1 VTATSARAGLAEP
14 VAHGLIRDVVQ
25 MAVGSYV
32 GLRAAG
38 HQAEWPAPVSRTEAD
53 HAAALDAL
61 AAAAT
66 REHENDAR
74 DALARVARQPGPRPL
89 TVARA
94 RDALLVRTS
103 ATGSIAVLL
112 NVLRA
117 TASDARPA
125 TIRPGVQAATGEVLP
140 GGVSKTRL
148 AIPLACSK
156 WHENKFLSGR
166 AILWSSLVVR
176 RGDRWFLCAQFEM
189 PEQTVQPSGAR
200 VGVDRGIVNPV
211 AMVAVAADGRV
222 LPPPNRWGRRWAGR
236 SATPTRAAAPSSA
249 GAARRATGTPNAS
262 SIPCTGS
269 PNRVVAEAK
278 AQRAQV
284 VVEKLD
290 EFKRT
295 IVAKRAPGARRGG
308 WRRTLK
314 RAQLGR
320 LEAILAYKLALAGL
334 PPPVEVV
341 AGGTSQTCPAC
352 GHRAAENRA
361 AQDRFA
367 CVACGFVGHADVVGA
382 VNIARRGVAMEG
394 IKRGDTLAP
403 RERDMVSRLRAR
415 DDGGLGPLAAPAAG
429 GFVAGRAAVPT
440 ADDPATG
447 DTVGAGQ
454 NTTDGAQ
461 NAREGVFAARGAAFS
476 GDRSKRNSGSRQ
488 GFGP

>member
-1 VTATSARAGLAEP
+1 
-14 VAHGLIRDVVQ
+14 
-25 MAVGSYV
+25 
-32 GLRAAG
+32 
-38 HQAEWPAPVSRTEAD
+38 
-53 HAAALDAL
+53 
-61 AAAAT
+61 
-66 REHENDAR
+66 
-74 DALARVARQPGPRPL
+74 
-89 TVARA
+89 
-94 RDALLVRTS
+94 
-103 ATGSIAVLL
+103 
-112 NVLRA
+112 
-117 TASDARPA
+117 
-125 TIRPGVQAATGEVLP
+125 
-140 GGVSKTRL
+140 
-148 AIPLACSK
+148 
-156 WHENKFLSGR
+156 
-166 AILWSSLVVR
+166 
-176 RGDRWFLCAQFEM
+176 M

-222 LPPPNRWGRRWAGR
+222 LSASEPLGAEVGRAIRDAD
-236 SATPTRAAAPSSA
+236 
-249 GAARRATGTPNAS
+249 ARRRAEQRRRGTTGHRHAERVEHS
-262 SIPCTGS
+262 LHRLA
-269 PNRVVAEAK
+269 NRVVAEAK

-403 RERDMVSRLRAR
+403 RERDMVPRLRAR
-415 DDGGLGPLAAPAAG
+415 DDGGLGPLTAPAAG

-476 GDRSKRNSGSRQ
+476 EDRSKLNSGSRQ
-488 GFGP
+488 GLGP